1 MTPAT
6 QPAGE
11 PSVLDPVSGLRE
23 DLAQHYKPTTG
34 YERLVVGA
42 AAEALHRF
50 QEAQKLER
58 RLFQK
63 VDALELLTNSP
74 DTFKTITRHVAD
86 CERAWRKALE
96 EIRRAM
102 RKPQQPAASPNASKP
117 SRPIPSPSAAPN
129 SPELSARTQG
139 SRRE

>member
-1 MTPAT
+1 MKPT
-6 QPAGE
+6 GE
-11 PSVLDPVSGLRE
+11 PPVLDPVSGLRE
-23 DLAQHYKPTTG
+23 DLAQHYKPGTA
-34 YERLVVGA
+34 YERLVVGVA
-42 AAEALHRF
+42 ADALYRF

-58 RLFQK
+58 RLFQR

-102 RKPQQPAASPNASKP
+102 RKPQQPAVSPNTSKL
-117 SRPIPSPSAAPN
+117 SRPIAPPYVIPN
-129 SPELSARTQG
+129 APELPARTQG

>member
-1 MTPAT
+1 MK
-6 QPAGE
+6 PAGE

-23 DLAQHYKPTTG
+23 DLAQHYKPATG

-63 VDALELLTNSP
+63 IDALELLTNSP

-102 RKPQQPAASPNASKP
+102 RKPQQPAPSANTSKP
-117 SRPIPSPSAAPN
+117 SRPIASPSPTPN
-129 SPELSARTQG
+129 NPELSARAQG
-139 SRRE
+139 NRRE